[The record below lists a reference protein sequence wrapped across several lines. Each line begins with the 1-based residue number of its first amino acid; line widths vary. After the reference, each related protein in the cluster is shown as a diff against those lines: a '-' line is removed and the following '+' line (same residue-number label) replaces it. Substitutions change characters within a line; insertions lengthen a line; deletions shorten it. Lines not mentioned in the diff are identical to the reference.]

1 MGKVCAVV
9 LAAGNGSRMGG
20 EIAKQYRML
29 GDLPVICHTLAA
41 FEQSVV
47 NEVVLVVSP
56 GMEEY
61 AKNDILGKFSFSKV
75 RDIVTGGRQR
85 SDSVYAGIC
94 DLYKKIQKKDWEDAV
109 VLVHDGARP

>member
-1 MGKVCAVV
+1 M
-9 LAAGNGSRMGG
+9 
-20 EIAKQYRML
+20 
-29 GDLPVICHTLAA
+29 ICHTLAA

-109 VLVHDGARP
+109 NKLNRSAGYYPGSFPFRSIKALAIIISSGVVSFIL